1 MRYLIGLDVGTTGV
15 KGVLINENGRISA
28 TDFQEFPLLL
38 PRPGWAEQDPEEWWA
53 ATVRTLQNLI
63 AKGRVSL
70 KSLKGL
76 SLSGQMHG
84 LVCLDEKARVVRPAI
99 LWCDQ
104 RTTAQCRS
112 ITRIVGP
119 TQLIRLTCN
128 PALEGFTL
136 PKLQWVRE
144 HESQNYRRIAR
155 ILLPKDYVRYRLTG
169 VMGMEVSDAAGTLM
183 FDVTKRTWS
192 TALLKKL
199 SIPLDLLPGVHES
212 IDIAGE
218 LTASAAKATELP
230 GGLPIVYGGA
240 DNTCAAVGNGIIEE
254 GLVAVSIGTSGTVIA
269 PTKNVRRDR
278 LGRVHTFNHS
288 VPMLWYLMGV
298 MQAAGL
304 SLKWYRDHFGAVE
317 KAMANYAGGDAYD
330 YLGKEAE
337 RVPAGSRGLIW
348 LPYLQG
354 ERTPHLDA
362 NARGVLFGVTTHHT
376 RAHVIRAVLEGVV
389 YGLRDSLEII
399 RAMHVPIREIRL
411 TGGGAKSRLWRQ
423 IQADVFNHEVVT
435 INVDEGPAFGAA
447 IIAGVG
453 TGVFRT
459 FNEAASRIIRITDR
473 ITPITPH
480 VPLYDRY
487 YRVYRSLYKQL
498 KSSFAQVARI
508 EG

>member
-1 MRYLIGLDVGTTGV
+1 MGYLIGLDVGTTGV
-15 KGVLINENGRISA
+15 KGVLINESGKIIA
-28 TDFQEFPLLL
+28 TDFQDFPLLL
-38 PRPGWAEQDPEEWWA
+38 PRPGWAEQHPEDWWT
-53 ATVRTLQNLI
+53 ATVRTLQNLT
-63 AKGRVSL
+63 AKARISM
-70 KSLKGL
+70 KALKGL

-84 LVCLDEKARVVRPAI
+84 LVCLDKQARVIRPAI

-104 RTTAQCRS
+104 RTTAQCQS
-112 ITRIVGP
+112 ITRIVGA

-144 HESQNYRRIAR
+144 HEPANYKRIAK

-169 VMGMEVSDAAGTLM
+169 IMGMEVSDAAGTLM

-192 TALLKKL
+192 TALLNKL
-199 SIPLDLLPGVHES
+199 NIPLNFLPDVHES

-218 LTASAAKATELP
+218 LTSSAAKSTGLP
-230 GGLPIVYGGA
+230 RRLPIVYGGA

-317 KAMANYAGGDAYD
+317 NAMADYTGGDAYD
-330 YLGKEAE
+330 YLSKEAE

-399 RAMHVPIREIRL
+399 RAMRVPIREIRL

-423 IQADVFNHEVVT
+423 IQADIFNHEVVT

-459 FNEAASRIIRITDR
+459 FKEAAGRIIRITDR
-473 ITPITPH
+473 ISPITAH

-487 YRVYRSLYKQL
+487 YRIYRSLYKQL

-508 EG
+508 ER

>member
-1 MRYLIGLDVGTTGV
+1 
-15 KGVLINENGRISA
+15 
-28 TDFQEFPLLL
+28 
-38 PRPGWAEQDPEEWWA
+38 
-53 ATVRTLQNLI
+53 
-63 AKGRVSL
+63 
-70 KSLKGL
+70 
-76 SLSGQMHG
+76 
-84 LVCLDEKARVVRPAI
+84 
-99 LWCDQ
+99 
-104 RTTAQCRS
+104 
-112 ITRIVGP
+112 
-119 TQLIRLTCN
+119 
-128 PALEGFTL
+128 
-136 PKLQWVRE
+136 
-144 HESQNYRRIAR
+144 
-155 ILLPKDYVRYRLTG
+155 
-169 VMGMEVSDAAGTLM
+169 M

-192 TALLKKL
+192 TALLNKL
-199 SIPLDLLPGVHES
+199 NIPLNFLPDVHES

-218 LTASAAKATELP
+218 LTSSAAKSTGLP
-230 GGLPIVYGGA
+230 RRLPIVYGGA

-317 KAMANYAGGDAYD
+317 NAMADYTGGDAYD
-330 YLGKEAE
+330 YLSKEAE

-399 RAMHVPIREIRL
+399 RAMRVPIREIRL

-423 IQADVFNHEVVT
+423 IQADIFNHEVVT

-459 FNEAASRIIRITDR
+459 FKEAAGRIIRITDR
-473 ITPITPH
+473 ISPITAH

-487 YRVYRSLYKQL
+487 YRIYRSLYKQL

-508 EG
+508 ER